1 MASHRLQCRGAG
13 EKVSFLCFSKNFTFS
28 EKVMDRIDAIYEVL
42 RSFNFEKVE
51 KTMRALEWKWAVGQ
65 ELRVPEIDEMKDT
78 CSRLLN
84 AAARDKTTISS
95 GGFEAS
101 YKIDDFDKEVFTLKF
116 VVAQDYVRF

>member
-1 MASHRLQCRGAG
+1 
-13 EKVSFLCFSKNFTFS
+13 
-28 EKVMDRIDAIYEVL
+28 MDRIDAIYEVL

-51 KTMRALEWKWAVGQ
+51 KTMRALEWKWAFGQ

-78 CSRLLN
+78 CLRLLS
-84 AAARDKTTISS
+84 AAACDKGTVSS

-116 VVAQDYVRF
+116 VVAQGYIRF

>member
-1 MASHRLQCRGAG
+1 
-13 EKVSFLCFSKNFTFS
+13 
-28 EKVMDRIDAIYEVL
+28 MDRIDAIYELL

-84 AAARDKTTISS
+84 AAARDKTTVSS

>member
-1 MASHRLQCRGAG
+1 
-13 EKVSFLCFSKNFTFS
+13 
-28 EKVMDRIDAIYEVL
+28 MDRIDAIYEVL

-65 ELRVPEIDEMKDT
+65 ELRVPEIDEMRGT
-78 CSRLLN
+78 CSILLN

>member
-1 MASHRLQCRGAG
+1 
-13 EKVSFLCFSKNFTFS
+13 
-28 EKVMDRIDAIYEVL
+28 MDRIDAIYELL

-84 AAARDKTTISS
+84 AAARDKTTIGS